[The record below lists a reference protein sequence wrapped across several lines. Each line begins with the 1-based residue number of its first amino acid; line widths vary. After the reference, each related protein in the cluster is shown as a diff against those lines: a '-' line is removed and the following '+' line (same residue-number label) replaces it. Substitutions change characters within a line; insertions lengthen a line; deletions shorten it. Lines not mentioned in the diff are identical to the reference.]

1 MERVS
6 KTQFITPLDK
16 LCRDFLEYRVP
27 TPEDYSICRA
37 NAELAVNALRR
48 AFYPLHLA
56 GIVQNDSLVIGSIG
70 KRTALAPISITDVLY
85 ILPPTL
91 ARKGSANA
99 RRVIKAGALDQ
110 FEKSNVS
117 EDLLGIIIRM
127 SDCRIRMIP
136 ATETKYGY
144 NIPTPGVSKKGT
156 DWVAINPISEA
167 ARLRLNDSL
176 TNGKTRQLLT
186 LLKSWRETAQIDIPS
201 LGLEF
206 LVHEYFA
213 TQEDKGRLLSDF
225 KAFVAWAR
233 SRTPQ
238 FITSGSGS
246 SQIYI
251 GNSWHS
257 SGKAAFWRAT
267 LAENSE
273 DENLAVAA
281 MQWRQLLGE
290 NFPISEKGSMN

>member
-1 MERVS
+1 L
-6 KTQFITPLDK
+6 I
-16 LCRDFLEYRVP
+16 
-27 TPEDYSICRA
+27 
-37 NAELAVNALRR
+37 
-48 AFYPLHLA
+48 
-56 GIVQNDSLVIGSIG
+56 IGSIG
-70 KRTALAPISITDVLY
+70 KRTALAPISIADVLY

-91 ARKGSANA
+91 AREGSANA
-99 RRVIKAGALDQ
+99 RKIIKAGVLDQ
-110 FEKSNVS
+110 FETSSIS
-117 EDLLGIIIRM
+117 EDLLGVIIRLNGYK
-127 SDCRIRMIP
+127 IRMIP

-144 NIPTPGVSKKGT
+144 NIPRPGVSKTGT

-167 ARLRLNDSL
+167 AQIRLYDSL

-186 LLKSWRETAQIDIPS
+186 LLKSWRETAQVDIPS

-206 LVHEYFA
+206 LVHEYFT
-213 TQEDKGRLLSDF
+213 TQQDKGRLLSDF

-238 FITSGSGS
+238 SINSGNGYSEV
-246 SQIYI
+246 YI

-273 DENLAVAA
+273 NRDLAMAA
-281 MQWRQLLGE
+281 MQWRQLLGK
-290 NFPISEKGSMN
+290 NFPISEKDSMN